1 MNAWL
6 MLGIAIVSEIAAT
19 ASLRASQGFTRLVP
33 SIVVVIGYALSFF
46 LLAHVLKTLPVGM
59 VYAIWSA
66 VGVAVLAVLGRLI
79 WGDALRPLAI
89 LGLALII
96 GGILLLRVAA
106 GPVE

>member
-1 MNAWL
+1 MNAWM
-6 MLGIAIVSEIAAT
+6 MLGIAIASEIAAT
-19 ASLRASQGFTRLVP
+19 ASLRASQGFSRLVP

-66 VGVAVLAVLGRLI
+66 VGVAVLAVLGKVV
-79 WGDALRPLAI
+79 WGDALPPLAI

-96 GGILLLRVAA
+96 GGILLLRVVV

>member
-19 ASLRASQGFTRLVP
+19 ASLRASQGFSRLVP
-33 SIVVVIGYALSFF
+33 SIVVVIGYGLSFF
-46 LLAHVLKTLPVGM
+46 LLAQVLKTLPVGM

-66 VGVAVLAVLGRLI
+66 IGVAVLAVLGKVI
-79 WGDALRPLAI
+79 WDDPLPPLAI

-96 GGILLLRVAA
+96 GGIVVLRAA
-106 GPVE
+106 VGPVE

>member
-19 ASLRASQGFTRLVP
+19 ASLRASQGFSRLVP
-33 SIVVVIGYALSFF
+33 SIVVVIGYGLSFF
-46 LLAHVLKTLPVGM
+46 LLAQVLKTLPVGM

-66 VGVAVLAVLGRLI
+66 IGVAVLAVLGKVI
-79 WGDALRPLAI
+79 WGDALPPLAI

-96 GGILLLRVAA
+96 GGILLLRVAV

>member
-66 VGVAVLAVLGRLI
+66 VGVAVLAVLGRVI
-79 WGDALRPLAI
+79 WGDALPPLAI

-96 GGILLLRVAA
+96 GGILLLRVAV

>member
-66 VGVAVLAVLGRLI
+66 VGVAVLAVLGKVI
-79 WGDALRPLAI
+79 WGDALPPLAI

-96 GGILLLRVAA
+96 GGILLLRVAV

>member
-6 MLGIAIVSEIAAT
+6 ILGIAIVSEIAAT

-66 VGVAVLAVLGRLI
+66 VGVAVLAVLGRVI
-79 WGDALRPLAI
+79 WGDALPPLAI

-96 GGILLLRVAA
+96 GGILLLRVAV

>member
-1 MNAWL
+1 VNAWL

-66 VGVAVLAVLGRLI
+66 VGVAVLAVLGKVI
-79 WGDALRPLAI
+79 WGDALPPLAI

-96 GGILLLRVAA
+96 GGILLLRVAV

>member
-1 MNAWL
+1 MNAWM
-6 MLGIAIVSEIAAT
+6 MLGIAIASEIAAT
-19 ASLRASQGFTRLVP
+19 ASLRASQGFSRLVP

-66 VGVAVLAVLGRLI
+66 VGVAVLAVLGKVV
-79 WGDALRPLAI
+79 WGDALPPLAI

-96 GGILLLRVAA
+96 GGILLLRVAV

>member
-1 MNAWL
+1 VNAWL

-46 LLAHVLKTLPVGM
+46 LVAHVLKTLPVGM

>member
-1 MNAWL
+1 VNAWL